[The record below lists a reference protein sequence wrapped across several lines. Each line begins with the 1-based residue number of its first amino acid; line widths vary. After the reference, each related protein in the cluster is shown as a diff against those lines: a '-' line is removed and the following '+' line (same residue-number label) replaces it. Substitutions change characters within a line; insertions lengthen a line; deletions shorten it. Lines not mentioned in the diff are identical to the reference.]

1 MKLYTTVNKL
11 KEKNA
16 CYSEIEWDLF
26 MEKMNLTSKNQKFSI
41 ADGLEIAGIKDC
53 VWALC
58 TQQGIELCSFLADVA
73 ELSLPIYTKKYPS
86 DKRIKRC
93 ITMIRKYNVGLCSKK
108 ELKNT
113 AASADAAV
121 DDAFATDDAV
131 AFAAYAAASAALAAF
146 AAADTAAYAAYAA
159 ADAYAAYAAADAA
172 ASAAA
177 SAATKKQ
184 TWQKIEK
191 LFIKY
196 FSK

>member
-73 ELSLPIYTKKYPS
+73 ELSLPIYEKKYPS

-113 AASADAAV
+113 A
-121 DDAFATDDAV
+121 DDT
-131 AFAAYAAASAALAAF
+131 AAF
-146 AAADTAAYAAYAA
+146 AAASAAYAA
-159 ADAYAAYAAADAA
+159 ADADAFAAADAAYAAADADA
-172 ASAAA
+172 FA
-177 SAATKKQ
+177 AATKKQ